1 MKGKKYRKVIDRCH
15 YTGKRNLI
23 SSVPKQILVVFHN
36 GSNYDYYFII
46 TELAKE
52 FQKQFTCLGKNIEKY
67 IAYAALIEVTMINDR
82 AEETTKNISY
92 ILQFIDGVRVMVS
105 SLLNLVNNRSERIHR
120 IKCKYRHDEKN
131 FET

>member
-1 MKGKKYRKVIDRCH
+1 
-15 YTGKRNLI
+15 
-23 SSVPKQILVVFHN
+23 
-36 GSNYDYYFII
+36 
-46 TELAKE
+46 
-52 FQKQFTCLGKNIEKY
+52 
-67 IAYAALIEVTMINDR
+67 MINNR